1 MAARPRSVDKS
12 IVAASFVY
20 TPAAVP
26 AGGASGTG
34 TLDITLTSANDPAIG
49 RLRANFNVNLWASAA
64 LPNSLSIVN
73 QACFTAGQLYFRLM
87 NSTTSPVSPG
97 ALTFFLQQM

>member
-1 MAARPRSVDKS
+1 MAARPKSVS
-12 IVAASFVY
+12 PQIVAASFVY

-26 AGGASGTG
+26 AGGASGVG
-34 TLDITLTSANDPAIG
+34 TLDITLTSSTDPAIG
-49 RLRANFNVNLWASAA
+49 RLRSNFNVNLWASAA

-87 NSTTSPVSPG
+87 NSTTAPVSPG
-97 ALTFFLQQM
+97 PITFFLQQ